1 MCCVFCFFAFFPF
14 FFFSFSFHNTET
26 PEAMLS
32 RLASHPAVARTF
44 VTVRHFAVRHASS
57 SSSSSEK
64 SKDKKTAAGAP
75 GGVTDSSIIGIDL
88 GTTNSCVA
96 VWDRATQQARV
107 LENAEGARTT
117 PSVVAFVPGAAGAAP
132 SVVVGAAAKRQW
144 VTNARNTIY
153 ATKRLIG
160 RRYDDPL
167 VRRQQRTVPY
177 AIVPAPSGNGDAW
190 VATADGVPRSPS
202 EIGGLVLAKMRDTA
216 LRLAPSS
223 QGGKQGSKLGKQG
236 RRTRAVITCP
246 AYFNDAQRQ
255 ATKDAGRIAG
265 LDVLRVINEP
275 TAAALAYGLRATDTG
290 KLVAVFDLGGGTF
303 DVSVLEIAGGVF
315 EVKAT
320 NGDTFLGGED
330 FDNALVAHLARQF
343 RAAHPNSAA
352 AARLEAAATAAAAI
366 PATAAAAAA
375 AAPAAANNSKEN
387 KGGASGA
394 NPGAAK
400 AAATKTTTT
409 VMTPEAQADKLALQ
423 RLKEAA
429 ERCKCDLSSAL
440 SAEVNL
446 PFLCMDAGGAPLHLQ
461 ATVTRGEFERLTRG
475 LVRRTLGP
483 VRQCLRDARVRA
495 ADVAEVVL
503 VGGMT
508 RMPAVVDEVR
518 RAFGGQRAPYRGVN
532 PDEAVAVGAAVQ
544 GGVLEGAVKSV
555 VLLDVTPL
563 SLGIETLGGVFTR
576 IIDRNSTIPTQRSQ
590 VFSTAEDF
598 QREVEV
604 RVYQGERALAR
615 DNKLLGSF
623 FLTGIPPLPRGQAQI
638 DVAFDLDANG
648 IVHVTAK
655 DRRSGKHQSIRIE
668 AAGGL
673 SDTEIQRIV
682 AQADAAKARDR
693 AARALVDAQNAARA
707 VLATARDALSEAGAA
722 PATGAAATKGKSGS
736 AERLLDIP
744 VALRSS
750 LEKEMAAL
758 ERAVAES
765 AARTASGAGGAAEEK
780 RLDDAAAELARRTAM
795 VRDLTMQAFASA
807 YKDVAP
813 ATDAGAEAKKDATA
827 K

>member
-1 MCCVFCFFAFFPF
+1 
-14 FFFSFSFHNTET
+14 
-26 PEAMLS
+26 MLS
-32 RLASHPAVARTF
+32 RLATHPAVVRTV
-44 VTVRHFAVRHASS
+44 VTVCRVGVRRA
-57 SSSSSEK
+57 SSEK
-64 SKDKKTAAGAP
+64 GKKDERARAAG
-75 GGVTDSSIIGIDL
+75 VTASSVIGIDL

-96 VWDRATQQARV
+96 VWDRGTQQARV

-117 PSVVAFVPGAAGAAP
+117 PSVVAFVPGAAGSAP

-167 VRRQQRTVPY
+167 VRRQQSTVPY

-216 LRLAPSS
+216 LRLAPSTS
-223 QGGKQGSKLGKQG
+223 AGGKGKGKGKTLTQGQP
-236 RRTRAVITCP
+236 RTRAVITCP

-275 TAAALAYGLRATDTG
+275 TAAALAYGLRATDAG

-330 FDNALVAHLARQF
+330 FDNALVAHLARRF
-343 RAAHPNSAA
+343 RAAHPRSAA
-352 AARLEAAATAAAAI
+352 AARLEAAATLTASVPARAASGASGT
-366 PATAAAAAA
+366 PQ
-375 AAPAAANNSKEN
+375 N
-387 KGGASGA
+387 KGGKSATTTTAGA
-394 NPGAAK
+394 KTGT
-400 AAATKTTTT
+400 TKTTTVAT
-409 VMTPEAQADKLALQ
+409 LSSEEQADKLALQ

-446 PFLCMDAGGAPLHLQ
+446 PFLVMDAGGAPLHLQ
-461 ATVTRGEFERLTRG
+461 ATVTRAEFERLTRG

-483 VRQCLRDARVRA
+483 VRQCLRDAKVRA
-495 ADVAEVVL
+495 EDVADVVL

-508 RMPAVVDEVR
+508 RMPAVVEEVR
-518 RAFGGQRAPYRGVN
+518 RAFGGRKAPYRGVN

-682 AQADAAKARDR
+682 AQADAAKALDR
-693 AARALVDAQNAARA
+693 AARALVDAQNAARS
-707 VLATARDALSEAGAA
+707 VLATAADALAEAG
-722 PATGAAATKGKSGS
+722 TGGAGKAKGKDG

-744 VALRSS
+744 LQLRTS
-750 LEKEMAAL
+750 LEKEMAGL
-758 ERAVAES
+758 TRDVAAS
-765 AARTASGAGGAAEEK
+765 AARSKNADAAAEEK
-780 RLDDAAAELARRTAM
+780 SLDDAAAALTRRTAV

-807 YKDVAP
+807 YKDAEP
-813 ATDAGAEAKKDATA
+813 AGGDASKKESSSS